1 MEFFAVFPHLFPV
14 PRSKTGQVVLLA
26 ATGVCFTACTA
37 AAMSTIARHTPRPS
51 VYRDYTLAGLGDRDP
66 PADPSVRIR
75 FTNVGGG
82 AMQVK
87 SAHIVAH
94 GAVHERF
101 DSALDEPMGVVL
113 DEPYGLL
120 TSRCRSHR
128 TRDPKHQGTS
138 SSTLCTLRP
147 ESPDDPDWQ
156 ARVDAAL
163 DAADLRVVVEHVVW
177 SLPLMGERWAKVEC
191 RV

>member
-1 MEFFAVFPHLFPV
+1 
-14 PRSKTGQVVLLA
+14 VVLLA